1 MPLNDNPLMT
11 FLSVRDKAQA
21 HNMAQQHA
29 DMQTAGVLSS
39 LRQHERANRL
49 DDAHRAAIATGD
61 IEAIRK
67 VDPVL
72 ALKLTEGGALSDLR
86 RATIGKLTEQTNTV
100 RSQRDAAAKVGA
112 QLDPNSA
119 VWSPENS
126 SGMPRPSVVV
136 PSMTDDQARAMDAA
150 SGGAPLSIGVPNQ
163 GTLAGLAAQMDPRAG
178 SALMKQVNPAA
189 AAPMTEFQR
198 RATDLRDRSLT
209 LQADNLDARKTK
221 EVASAGT
228 AGVGMMDPETLKFT
242 AQQIWAGDRQAGQG
256 FARSAPMKAALQ
268 KAIMEE
274 GQRRGATGQE
284 LAGIMAEYE
293 GQKSGQ
299 RALGTRQAQIEMAAN
314 VTSQFAP
321 LAVAASEGFDRTP
334 FKSLNDVEKA
344 VLSRTASPE
353 LRKFNVANTSLI
365 NAYARAVNPTGVG
378 TVSDKEHAREML
390 DTGFAKGDYKAAVDQ
405 LMVEINAELKA
416 PGAVKKDMR
425 KLFNEGGPVPTGAV
439 TAPGMRGS
447 DQDLINKYLKPAAA
461 Q

>member
-1 MPLNDNPLMT
+1 MPLSDNPLMT
-11 FLSVRDKAQA
+11 FLTVQDKARA
-21 HNMAQQHA
+21 GNLAQQHA
-29 DMQTAGVLSS
+29 DLQTAGVLSS
-39 LRQHERANRL
+39 LQQRDRTNSL
-49 DDAHRAAIATGD
+49 DDARRAAIATGD
-61 IEAIRK
+61 IDTIMK
-67 VDPVL
+67 VDPAL
-72 ALKLTEGGALSDLR
+72 ALKLREGGALSDLR
-86 RATIGKLTEQTNTV
+86 KGQLARLNEQTATIK
-100 RSQRDAAAKVGA
+100 SQRDAATQVGA

-126 SGMPRPSVVV
+126 GGMPRPQMVM
-136 PSMTDDQARAMDAA
+136 PNMTDDQARAMDAA
-150 SGGAPLSIGVPNQ
+150 SGGAPLNIGVPNQ
-163 GTLAGLAAQMDPRAG
+163 GTLGGLAAQMDP
-178 SALMKQVNPAA
+178 KAA
-189 AAPMTEFQR
+189 ARLLPIADKPMTEFQR
-198 RATDLRDRSLT
+198 AQTGLRADSIALGRDSLAAR
-209 LQADNLDARKTK
+209 ADKV
-221 EVASAGT
+221 VATAGT
-228 AGVGMMDPETLKFT
+228 AGVGAMDPATLKFT
-242 AQQIWAGDRQAGQG
+242 AQQILAGDRQAGQG
-256 FARSAPMKAALQ
+256 YARSAPMKAALQ
-268 KAIMEE
+268 NALAKEAADQGIDGKA
-274 GQRRGATGQE
+274 

-353 LRKFNVANTSLI
+353 LRKFSVANTSLI

-439 TAPGMRGS
+439 TT
-447 DQDLINKYLKPAAA
+447 QPAASGWKVERVP
-461 Q
+461 